1 MVVCCYHCD
10 MMRYRYSKPYVPRN
24 VLTSM
29 RRWDHQD
36 SDTVPRHVDEA
47 GMLWLQ
53 RLLVGRDATRRP
65 GMGLDEYGPTGLHGL
80 RCQRWARCLT
90 AVVAH
95 TLLLKSCTPVRCVN
109 NTK

>member
-10 MMRYRYSKPYVPRN
+10 MMRYRYSKQYVPRN

-36 SDTVPRHVDEA
+36 SDAVPRHVDEA

-80 RCQRWARCLT
+80 RC
-90 AVVAH
+90 
-95 TLLLKSCTPVRCVN
+95 
-109 NTK
+109 